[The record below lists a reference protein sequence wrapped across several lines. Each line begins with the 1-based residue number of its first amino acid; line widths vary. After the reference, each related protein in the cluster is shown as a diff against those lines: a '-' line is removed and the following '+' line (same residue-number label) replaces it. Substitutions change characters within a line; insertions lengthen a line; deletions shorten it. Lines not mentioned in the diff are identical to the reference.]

1 MSQET
6 VWLLSEEGILD
17 FNGKPVYDVPFQP
30 ASVIAGDTS
39 QDGLSVIVNNHE
51 VWTYVSGTWNQQVST
66 DVTLNCVC
74 WTPDNRLL
82 VGTECARLAWV
93 ADGELDFIGGFDTV
107 PGRQLWKT
115 PWGGPP
121 DVRSL
126 AVSTDG
132 TIYANI
138 HVGWV
143 VRSRDG
149 GKTWV
154 NLQEGLEMDVHQV
167 SAHPSDPAT
176 IFAATARGFYLSRDY
191 GDTFIHQRGGMPY
204 YYQRAC
210 ACFPESEVYLVST
223 SRGPHSRVDAQL
235 YRSDDA
241 GENWALVSGLPEQ
254 IGENIDTFQIIT
266 VGGTKALV
274 VVDDTT
280 LYQTDDLG
288 LNWQKIA
295 DYPRLFGGVVVQM
308 PQAA

>member
-17 FNGKPVYDVPFQP
+17 FNGESIRDVPFQS
-30 ASVIAGDTS
+30 ASVIAGDVG
-39 QDGLSVIVNNHE
+39 QDQLSIIANDHE
-51 VWTYVSGTWNQQVST
+51 VWTYASGTWNQQVST

-82 VGTECARLAWV
+82 VGTERARLAWV
-93 ADGELDFIGGFDTV
+93 VDGELNFIDGFDAV
-107 PGRQLWKT
+107 PERKLWKT

-149 GKTWV
+149 GETWE

-167 SAHPSDPAT
+167 ATHPSDPAT
-176 IFAATARGFYLSRDY
+176 VFAATARGFYLSRDY
-191 GDTFIHQRGGMPY
+191 GDTFTHQRSGMPY
-204 YYQRAC
+204 YYQ
-210 ACFPESEVYLVST
+210 
-223 SRGPHSRVDAQL
+223 RGPHSRVDAQL

-241 GENWALVSGLPEQ
+241 GENWVLVSGLPEQ

-266 VGGTKALV
+266 VSGAKALV

-288 LNWQKIA
+288 LNWQKVD
-295 DYPRLFGGVVVQM
+295 DYPRLFGGLVVQM

>member
-17 FNGKPVYDVPFQP
+17 LNGESICDVPFQS
-30 ASVIAGDTS
+30 ASIIAGDVGQDQLSVIAND
-39 QDGLSVIVNNHE
+39 HE
-51 VWTYVSGTWNQQVST
+51 VWTYASGAWDQQVSA
-66 DVTLNCVC
+66 DVILNCVC
-74 WTPDNRLL
+74 WTADNRLL
-82 VGTECARLAWV
+82 VGTERARLAWV
-93 ADGELDFIGGFDTV
+93 VDGELKFIDSFDAV
-107 PGRQLWKT
+107 PERKLCKT
-115 PWGGPP
+115 PWGGTP

-126 AVSTDG
+126 TVSTDG

-149 GKTWV
+149 GKTWE

-167 SAHPSDPAT
+167 ATHSSDPAT
-176 IFAATARGFYLSRDY
+176 VFAATASGFYLSRDY
-191 GDTFIHQRGGMPY
+191 GDTFMHQRSDMPY

-210 ACFPESEVYLVST
+210 ACFPESDVYLVST

-241 GENWALVSGLPEQ
+241 GESWALVAGLPEQ

-266 VGGTKALV
+266 VGESNALV
-274 VVDDTT
+274 VVDDTA

-288 LNWQKIA
+288 LNWQKVA
-295 DYPRLFGGVVVQM
+295 DYPRLFGGLVVCK
-308 PQAA
+308 PQAV